1 MTLEVLFL
9 GMQAKGT
16 SLAMALKQS
25 SVDVRMQGYDRD
37 KSASRAAQESG
48 AIDRIV
54 LNPFKAAEGADLIVI
69 TLPAT
74 EAFAYLKDLVP
85 HLKEEAVILDGSML
99 QSSSLRW
106 ASENMAPDRSYIG
119 FLPVV
124 SYEVLLGLSPEAELA
139 ETGSYSGGL
148 FGYVI
153 SPETSERAVNIA
165 VNLADAVGASPFFI
179 DPAEMDAV
187 ASIVDTLPAVLGLS
201 LLLLAAD
208 SRAWNDIMRLSGR
221 PFAGATDYT
230 AEHDPELLRRKM
242 LDNRESLVAHLSRLQ
257 EVLSGISQLLRE
269 QEGDDLEKLIE
280 TGLQARGRWLAA
292 REKGDWRAFE
302 LGKQAV
308 DTTGFLG
315 SLFGIDL
322 HRHRPDSST

>member
-1 MTLEVLFL
+1 
-9 GMQAKGT
+9 MQAKGT
-16 SLAMALKQS
+16 SLAMALQES
-25 SVDVRMQGYDRD
+25 DVDVHMQGYDRD
-37 KSASRAAQESG
+37 KSASRAAQELG
-48 AIDRIV
+48 AIERIV
-54 LNPFKAAEGADLIVI
+54 LNPFKAAESADLIVI

-74 EAFAYLKDLVP
+74 EAFKYLKDVVP
-85 HLKEEAVILDGSML
+85 RLKEGAVILDGSML

-106 ASENMAPDRSYIG
+106 ARENLAPDRSYIG

-124 SYEVLLGLSPEAELA
+124 SYDALLGVSSEPEAADPEL
-139 ETGSYSGGL
+139 YSGGL
-148 FGYVI
+148 FGYVV
-153 SPETSERAVNIA
+153 SPETPERAVNIA

-221 PFAGATDYT
+221 AFAGVTEYT

-242 LDNRESLVAHLSRLQ
+242 LDNRASLVAHVSRFQ
-257 EVLSGISQLLRE
+257 EVLSGLSELL
-269 QEGDDLEKLIE
+269 QEEGGEDLDRLIQ

-292 REKGDWRAFE
+292 REEGDWRAFE

-308 DTTGFLG
+308 ATTGFLG
-315 SLFGIDL
+315 SLFGIDRN
-322 HRHRPDSST
+322 RHRPDRST